1 MIKIDFNNLLDNYDT
16 NLLDNLRGFGSE
28 EEFLKFYVPGTS
40 SIKSFYNLIDA
51 LLEAQQLEFL
61 IYYKKN
67 SFDKNF
73 YDEVNLF
80 LKKISISKEE
90 TNENL
95 INLKIKIER
104 NLYKNFHEQQQYKI
118 KENSLIKINANKIDA
133 KNDILIFKS
142 EKKLNQ
148 PYLDNIHKVKTNEY
162 FSKKIINHENLFIG
176 KIDEFHLN
184 FVIENRIIIKVFHDC
199 ENDKTIKKLLNIF
212 FDICINKNIQ
222 EAAEH
227 AAIYLEEKI
236 RITNNELIKPGIIL
250 PSHAGAYFDD
260 LNYII
265 RKVFKE
271 FTSKNSVEFGINKN
285 YFKKS
290 YYWVNLTEEVK
301 IEKINFILKE
311 VTQKYNLAEQSI
323 IVQSIDSNFK
333 VNLGVDKDFKNL
345 QLTKNMLLE
354 IEIKLKRLD
363 DTLEVFVDEA
373 LDKNKLRLKNSPQ
386 TKLIN

>member
-80 LKKISISKEE
+80 LKKISISEEE

-95 INLKIKIER
+95 INLKIKIEK

-184 FVIENRIIIKVFHDC
+184 FVIENRIIIKAFHDC

-345 QLTKNMLLE
+345 QLTKNILLE

>member
-1 MIKIDFNNLLDNYDT
+1 MDKIDFNDLLDNYNT
-16 NLLDNLRGFGSE
+16 NLLNNLRGFGGNE
-28 EEFLKFYVPGTS
+28 EYLKFYVPGTS
-40 SIKSFYNLIDA
+40 PIKSFFNLIDA
-51 LLEAQQLEFL
+51 LLEAQELEFL

-67 SFDKNF
+67 SLGKSF

-80 LKKISISKEE
+80 LKKIGISEE
-90 TNENL
+90 KTNESL
-95 INLKIKIER
+95 VNLKIKIDI
-104 NLYKNFHEQQQYKI
+104 NLYKIFQEQKRYEI
-118 KENSLIKINANKIDA
+118 KKTDLIKINTNKIDT
-133 KNDILIFKS
+133 KKKILIFKS

-162 FSKKIINHENLFIG
+162 FSKKIINHENLFTG

-184 FVIENRIIIKVFHDC
+184 FVIENRIINKVFHDC

-227 AAIYLEEKI
+227 AVIYLEEKI

-250 PSHAGAYFDD
+250 PSHAGTYFDE
-260 LNYII
+260 LNNII

-271 FTSKNSVEFGINKN
+271 FTLKNSAEFGINKN

-290 YYWVNLTEEVK
+290 YHWVNLAEEAK

-311 VTQKYNLAEQSI
+311 IAQKYNLTHQSI

-333 VNLGVDKDFKNL
+333 VNLGVDNAFKRL
-345 QLTKNMLLE
+345 QLKKNMLLE
-354 IEIKLKRLD
+354 IEIKLKKLD
-363 DTLEVFVDEA
+363 DTLEVFVDEL
-373 LDKNKLRLKNSPQ
+373 LDRNKLRLKNSPQ

>member
-80 LKKISISKEE
+80 LKKISISEEE

-95 INLKIKIER
+95 INLKIKIDR
-104 NLYKNFHEQQQYKI
+104 NLYKNFQEQKKYEI
-118 KENSLIKINANKIDA
+118 KEKDSIKINVSKIDT
-133 KNDILIFKS
+133 KNEILIFKS

-148 PYLDNIHKVKTNEY
+148 PYLDNIHKVKTNDY
-162 FSKKIINHENLFIG
+162 FSKKTTNSENSFLG
-176 KIDEFHLN
+176 KIDEFTLN
-184 FVIENRIIIKVFHDC
+184 FVIENRIIIKVSHDC
-199 ENDKTIKKLLNIF
+199 EKEKTTRKLLNIF
-212 FDICINKNIQ
+212 FDVCINKNIQ

-227 AAIYLEEKI
+227 AVIYLEEKI

-250 PSHAGAYFDD
+250 PSHAGTYFDE
-260 LNYII
+260 LNNII

-271 FTSKNSVEFGINKN
+271 FTLKNSAEFGINKN

-290 YYWVNLTEEVK
+290 YHWVNLSEEAK
-301 IEKINFILKE
+301 IQKIDLVLNEIS
-311 VTQKYNLAEQSI
+311 QKYGLINQSI
-323 IVQSIDSNFK
+323 IVQSIGSNFK
-333 VNLGVDKDFKNL
+333 VNLGVDKGFKDL
-345 QLTKNMLLE
+345 QLKKNILLE
-354 IEIKLKRLD
+354 IEIKIKKLD
-363 DTLEVFVDEA
+363 DTLEVFVDEV

-386 TKLIN
+386 TKLLK

>member
-1 MIKIDFNNLLDNYDT
+1 MIKIDLNNLLDNYDT

-80 LKKISISKEE
+80 LKKISISEEE

-95 INLKIKIER
+95 INLKIKIEK

-184 FVIENRIIIKVFHDC
+184 FVIENRIIIKAFHDC

-311 VTQKYNLAEQSI
+311 VTQKYNLGEQSI

-345 QLTKNMLLE
+345 QLTKNILLE